1 MIKRRQSGFSIL
13 EIMVVLAIGLSLMA
27 MVAPLVTTTLNMY
40 RLRGA
45 GGDLSTLLQTGRM
58 QAVTA
63 DRYYPL
69 NLVQGLPPAGVPY
82 NAYLDLNGNQAYDVG
97 EPATAFNPAISVR
110 PVANGPAPAN
120 LYAQFL
126 PGIAVGAVVINPNG
140 WAPPNGYAITF
151 GPRGLPCQATA
162 SVGGTC
168 SYTSQAPNAVGLPV
182 AFEVFLQNVVTG
194 VWEAVTV
201 NPAGRVR
208 QWHYDQIT
216 ASWRPLD

>member
-1 MIKRRQSGFSIL
+1 MRKRRQFGFSML
-13 EIMVVLAIGLSLMA
+13 EIMIILAIGLCLMA

-45 GGDLSTLLQTGRM
+45 GGDFSTLLQNARM

-63 DRYYPL
+63 DRYYPV
-69 NLVQGLPPAGVPY
+69 NVTQGAPPAGAPY
-82 NAYLDLNGNQAYDVG
+82 NAYLDINGDLAYNVG
-97 EPATAFNPAISVR
+97 ESAASFNPAVVVQ
-110 PVANGPAPAN
+110 PVANAPAAAN
-120 LYAQFL
+120 LYTQFL

-140 WAPPNGYAITF
+140 WAPPNGFAITF

-162 SVGGTC
+162 AAGGVC
-168 SYTSQAPNAVGLPV
+168 SYTSQAPNAVGQPL
-182 AFEVFLQNVVTG
+182 AFETFMQNNVTG

-208 QWHYDQIT
+208 QWHYDRIT
-216 ASWRPLD
+216 TTWRPLD